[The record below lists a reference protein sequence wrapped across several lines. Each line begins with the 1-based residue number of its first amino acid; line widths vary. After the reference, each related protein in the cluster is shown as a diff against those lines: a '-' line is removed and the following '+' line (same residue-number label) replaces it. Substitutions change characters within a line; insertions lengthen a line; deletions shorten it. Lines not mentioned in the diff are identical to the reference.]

1 MVFFK
6 KYINNKYF
14 YAILAFTIWLIFFDQ
29 ESLRVQYKL
38 MQIKNDLNMQKQYY
52 NDNISKDK
60 AAIKTLEDNTLYLEK
75 YARENYYMKK
85 DNEDVYIIVHDNSD
99 SE

>member
-1 MVFFK
+1 MDFFN

-14 YAILAFTIWLIFFDQ
+14 YAILVFAVWLIFFDQ

-38 MQIKNDLNMQKQYY
+38 LQTKNELNKQKQYY
-52 NDNISKDK
+52 NDNIEKDK
-60 AAIKTLEDNTLYLEK
+60 AAIKTLEEDTLFLEK

-85 DNEDVYIIVHDNSD
+85 DNEDVFIIVHDDNK
-99 SE
+99 